1 MYSTTLLYDCIVV
14 PSITVEYYRVMENLA
29 HSLESTGEVVSM
41 EQARAALEEI
51 GQELDL
57 VFPLNTSQ
65 AQIAT
70 LRRILT
76 N

>member
-1 MYSTTLLYDCIVV
+1 
-14 PSITVEYYRVMENLA
+14 MENLA